1 MYTWDRGEIDEIS
14 EKPKFSHQLRKLMG
28 FRQCA
33 RCFIMRDVPDGECI
47 DYIDLDAEE
56 RCRKAK
62 KLEDKEKKRLATIE
76 WLKNNPK
83 T

>member
-1 MYTWDRGEIDEIS
+1 
-14 EKPKFSHQLRKLMG
+14 
-28 FRQCA
+28 
-33 RCFIMRDVPDGECI
+33 MRDVPDGECI